1 MRTSTSVNPSATTAT
16 QSDLEQHDASHDE
29 VESASNHS
37 ESDER
42 SSRRSFFFF
51 GAMAAASLIPG
62 AAQAQTRAR
71 RKPVPKP
78 KPRDAE
84 PADEFRTIHP
94 DERPAAFNEWGNDI
108 APVSRLVRRVTMGV
122 SASDMTKATQMG
134 WQGYLNYQLNYTRI
148 NDDACESVVQSR
160 YPLMFQTSDQ
170 LGQLQDQGQVYTQL
184 RESTIYRAAFSQR
197 QLYQRMVEF
206 WTDHLNQD
214 LDKVGYLYVADLRD
228 VVRKHA
234 LGKFPDMLR
243 ASAHSASMMA
253 YLDQNVS
260 RNTAPNQNY
269 ARELLELHTVGVDNG
284 YTQDDVAALSRVLT
298 GWTIQG
304 RGNFVFNPN
313 IHDRTA
319 KTVMGITIPAAP
331 NTQGAAGIQ
340 EGETILDMLVAH
352 PNTAKYISWKM
363 LGWLLDPAPTQQQV
377 DTVAAVYRATGGDIK
392 SMIRVILNESWLSA
406 APMKLKRPYHFLV
419 SALRAANPNVTSIS
433 PMTGQLNNLGHQL
446 FAWDTP
452 DGYPDKVE
460 YWAGNIVPRWNFASS
475 FANLNST
482 TTIQLDTAM
491 YRAGST
497 AAAIDMIDQNFFG
510 GEMPSVTR
518 TALLSY
524 AGTAALTEARTRE
537 LISLA
542 ISSNAFQWY

>member
-1 MRTSTSVNPSATTAT
+1 MRTTTSVNPASTAGT
-16 QSDLEQHDASHDE
+16 QPDTEQHEPSTDALDTP
-29 VESASNHS
+29 S
-37 ESDER
+37 EER
-42 SSRRSFFFF
+42 STRRSFFFF
-51 GAMAAASLIPG
+51 GAMAAASLLPG
-62 AAQAQTRAR
+62 AAQAQVRSR
-71 RKPVPKP
+71 RRPAVKP
-78 KPRDAE
+78 KPTDVEAPGDAF
-84 PADEFRTIHP
+84 PTIRP
-94 DERPAAFNEWGNDI
+94 NERPAAFLEWGGDA
-108 APVSRLVRRVTMGV
+108 APVSRLVRRVTMGAT
-122 SASDMTKATQMG
+122 SADMAKATQMG

-148 NDDACESVVQSR
+148 NDDACETVVQSR

-170 LGQLQDQGQVYTQL
+170 LGQLTDQGTVNTQL

-206 WTDHLNQD
+206 WTDHFNQD

-228 VVRKHA
+228 VIRKNA
-234 LGKFPDMLR
+234 LGRFPDMVK

-253 YLDQNVS
+253 YLDQNAS

-284 YTQDDVAALSRVLT
+284 YTQTDVAEFSRVLT

-304 RGNFVFNPN
+304 RGNFIFNPA

-319 KTVMGITIPAAP
+319 KTVMGVTIPAAP
-331 NTQGAAGIQ
+331 ATQGAAGIQ
-340 EGETILDMLVAH
+340 EGESIIDMLVAH
-352 PNTAKYISWKM
+352 PETAKFISWKM
-363 LGWLLDPAPTQQQV
+363 LKWLLDPEPTPAQV

-392 SMIRVILNESWLSA
+392 SMIRVILNETWLAA
-406 APMKLKRPYHFLV
+406 APMKLKRPYHYLV
-419 SALRAANPNVTSIS
+419 SALRAANPTVVSMS
-433 PMTGQLNNLGHQL
+433 PMIGQLNNLGHQL

-460 YWAGNIVPRWNFASS
+460 YWAGNIVPRWSFASTL
-475 FANLNST
+475 ANLNST
-482 TTIQLDTAM
+482 TTIQFDTTP

-518 TALLSY
+518 TALLTY
-524 AGTAALTEARTRE
+524 AGTTALNDARTRE

-542 ISSNAFQWY
+542 LSANAFQWY

>member
-1 MRTSTSVNPSATTAT
+1 MRNTISVNPASTADT
-16 QSDLEQHDASHDE
+16 QPDTEQHEASSDALDTP
-29 VESASNHS
+29 S
-37 ESDER
+37 EER

-62 AAQAQTRAR
+62 AAQAQAR
-71 RKPVPKP
+71 SRRRPAETRKPTDVEAPG
-78 KPRDAE
+78 DAF
-84 PADEFRTIHP
+84 PTLRP
-94 DERPAAFNEWGNDI
+94 NERPAAFTEWGSDA
-108 APVSRLVRRVTMGV
+108 APVSRLVRRVTMG
-122 SASDMTKATQMG
+122 ATAADMAKATQMG

-148 NDDACESVVQSR
+148 NDDACETVVQSR

-170 LGQLQDQGQVYTQL
+170 LGQLTDQGTVYNQL

-206 WTDHLNQD
+206 WTDHFNQD
-214 LDKVGYLYVADLRD
+214 IDKVGYLYVADLRD
-228 VVRKHA
+228 VIRTHA
-234 LGKFPDMLR
+234 LGRFPDMLK

-253 YLDQNVS
+253 YLDQNAS

-284 YTQDDVAALSRVLT
+284 YTQTDVAELSRVLT

-304 RGNFVFNPN
+304 RGTFVFNAT

-319 KTVMGITIPAAP
+319 KTVMGVQIPAAAA
-331 NTQGAAGIQ
+331 TQGAAGIQ
-340 EGETILDMLVAH
+340 EGETILDMLVTH
-352 PNTAKYISWKM
+352 PNTAQFISWKM
-363 LGWLLDPAPTQQQV
+363 LKWLLDPEPTQAQV

-392 SMIRVILNESWLSA
+392 SMIRVILNESWLAA
-406 APMKLKRPYHFLV
+406 APMKLKRPYHYLV
-419 SALRAANPNVTSIS
+419 SAMRAANPTVGSVS

-446 FAWDTP
+446 FSWDTP
-452 DGYPDKVE
+452 DGYPDKIE
-460 YWAGNIVPRWNFASS
+460 YWAGNIVPRWSFAST
-475 FANLNST
+475 FANFNT
-482 TTIQLDTAM
+482 ATTIQVDTTA

-518 TALLSY
+518 TALLTY
-524 AGTAALTEARTRE
+524 AGTTALTDARARE

-542 ISSNAFQWY
+542 LSANAFQWY